1 MADHLPPR
9 AAGMPRSWSPSA
21 MARNDSQ
28 PAACS
33 SLMVSARSEARSCAR
48 ATRTAR
54 PATLALTVNLAPR
67 SPPSLLP
74 RLLAAASAAF
84 VRLFPAHQFRCQV
97 RVSQMGL
104 GYLGGTFLFLE

>member
-1 MADHLPPR
+1 
-9 AAGMPRSWSPSA
+9 
-21 MARNDSQ
+21 
-28 PAACS
+28 
-33 SLMVSARSEARSCAR
+33 LMVSARSEARSCAR

-104 GYLGGTFLFLE
+104 GYLGGTFLFLECLR